1 MRRGLVNSPAGAIC
15 ALTVSLLL
23 LTGCGVIEDTVD
35 GTVEGLT
42 GSDQSEE
49 APDAPP
55 SSPSDE
61 ASDPSDADQI
71 VIEVRFESDGGTAQ
85 NVEVEVDSTTS
96 PQSLREDTVDLPF
109 SEEFLIDK
117 TKPFPF
123 RNVTATADA
132 ADGATYISCE
142 IIVDGDSVASY
153 QSSGSNARAECERGL
168 RLGPS

>member
-1 MRRGLVNSPAGAIC
+1 MRRGLVNSPAGTAC
-15 ALTVSLLL
+15 ALAVSLLL
-23 LTGCGVIEDTVD
+23 LTGCSVIEDTVD

-42 GSDQSEE
+42 GSGQSEE
-49 APDAPP
+49 ASEAPP
-55 SSPSDE
+55 SSSPDE

-71 VIEVRFESDGGTAQ
+71 VIEVHFESDGATARD
-85 NVEVEVDSTTS
+85 VEIEVDSTTS
-96 PQSLREDTVDLPF
+96 PQSLREDTVELPF

-132 ADGATYISCE
+132 AEEATYISCE

-153 QSSGSNARAECERGL
+153 RSEGSNARAECERGL